1 MQVHD
6 ILIKP
11 WMTETTMNAIA
22 KSNRYTFVVHP
33 QATKVQIRKAIEALF
48 GVHVTNVRTI
58 VVKGGTTKRVGA
70 RISYTTRQNWKKA
83 IVQLKTGDAI
93 DLFETGEEADKK
105 GKKVKK
111 K

>member
-1 MQVHD
+1 MQMHD

-11 WMTETTMNAIA
+11 WMTETTLAAIT

-33 QATKVQIRKAIEALF
+33 QATKDQVRKAIESLF
-48 GVHVTNVRTI
+48 GVHVMNVHTI
-58 VVKGGTTKRVGA
+58 VVKGGTKKRVGA
-70 RISYTTRQNWKKA
+70 RISYTTKQNWKKA
-83 IVQLKTGDAI
+83 IVQLKTGDSI

-105 GKKVKK
+105 GKKKK